1 MIDKPLE
8 AKWLKLRNILKLQ
21 FGKKPDMNG
30 ILFIIGMQELG
41 QLREEFSKEEK
52 QDLMHIAMCKIM
64 EPEGYFQYSGMDED
78 GWPLYKKM
86 KSLPNDVDLKTQ
98 ENYLKSKALD
108 YFENIGYII

>member
-1 MIDKPLE
+1 MKVE
-8 AKWLKLRNILKLQ
+8 VFEYNSFCSNK
-21 FGKKPDMNG
+21 F
-30 ILFIIGMQELG
+30 LG
-41 QLREEFSKEEK
+41 NPAGVCMDEGFSKEEK

-64 EPEGYFQYSGMDED
+64 EPEGYFQYSGMDGD

-98 ENYLKSKALD
+98 ENYLKSRALD